1 MKKPELEAAQTAVDA
16 AQVETSNAWQEA
28 MEEIAYYLSVGV
40 EGCTPGEAVARIKKA
55 ATDGARVQMERA
67 ERAEA
72 AIAPMVETAQNQQ
85 EEIHRLWV
93 TFSKAAEI
101 LGLDPQKERRIP
113 RPPSDTFT
121 QAISRLVAERDVAL
135 AALKEAAQQEPVA
148 WRHENGNLFLH
159 WQKDLITTETRFS
172 PLYARPV
179 PAAPSVAVPAVPEG
193 WREVVNAMVEWWD
206 DQHMTMQQ
214 GRAVRNKARALLQSA
229 VRAPYCPVA
238 ASEDQMNIEQLIA
251 DLRARINPQY
261 YDQVGTESYERN
273 QCVMALESLMARIDV
288 LRIEN
293 AALRADAARIDWL
306 ADVDNTVGSVVL
318 PREIVEANISSLRQA
333 IDAARRMK

>member
-179 PAAPSVAVPAVPEG
+179 PAVTAVPEE
-193 WREVVNAMVEWWD
+193 WREVVNAMAEWWD
-206 DQHMTMQQ
+206 DQHMTMEQ
-214 GRAVRNKARALLQSA
+214 GREIRNKARALLQS
-229 VRAPYCPVA
+229 
-238 ASEDQMNIEQLIA
+238 
-251 DLRARINPQY
+251 
-261 YDQVGTESYERN
+261 VGE
-273 QCVMALESLMARIDV
+273 
-288 LRIEN
+288 
-293 AALRADAARIDWL
+293 
-306 ADVDNTVGSVVL
+306 
-318 PREIVEANISSLRQA
+318 
-333 IDAARRMK
+333 KK